1 MKKILIVYLSRT
13 GNTEKMAEFI
23 AEGIRMTGNTVE
35 VKRLSKINSKKDLE
49 SYDGFVFGCPTYY
62 RNITDGMKR
71 FLFIAASANLVGKVG
86 GAFGSYIY
94 SGESGDVIYET
105 MLHVFK
111 MDMVDL
117 GALNIKEHIMATDEG
132 IHACQDYGKTVGKK
146 FD

>member
-1 MKKILIVYLSRT
+1 VKKILIVYLSRT

-117 GALNIKEHIMATDEG
+117 GALNMKEHIMDTDEG